1 MGIGGAITALASFS
15 VWVTSVLL
23 IPAGRHDALKY
34 VLEVVVML
42 DLVVVGLSEPD
53 GCD

>member
-1 MGIGGAITALASFS
+1 MTTLASLF

-23 IPAGRHDALKY
+23 ISAVRHDVLKY